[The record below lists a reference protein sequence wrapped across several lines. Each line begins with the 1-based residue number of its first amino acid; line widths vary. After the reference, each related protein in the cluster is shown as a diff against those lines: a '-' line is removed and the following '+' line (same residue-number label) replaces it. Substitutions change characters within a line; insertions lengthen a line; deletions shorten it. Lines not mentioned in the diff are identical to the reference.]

1 MQFSVQEKCVTQFI
15 ICSSTCN
22 VANTSVHVS
31 AVFATKS
38 IQLYN
43 YISFLRIYHTT
54 RSKKIITENTV
65 CRHDRV
71 IDIVYYQEPCDL

>member
-1 MQFSVQEKCVTQFI
+1 MQFSVQEKRVIQFI

-54 RSKKIITENTV
+54 RSEKNNHRKYGMSTL
-65 CRHDRV
+65 
-71 IDIVYYQEPCDL
+71 DLARSCY